1 VKSALRYLVFAVIG
15 LGVAAALFLALNVAI
30 TVTDDARTSAIER
43 WLVRATCDRYAL
55 SGSVRDAQGMPI
67 AFATI
72 EVVFLDQR
80 LTTRSRQD
88 GRFQLA
94 GRRKNCDEQP
104 DVVSVYVTADDFHS
118 KRRVLRFD
126 EITLDIVLDRV
137 DF

>member
-1 VKSALRYLVFAVIG
+1 MSAWRYLIFAVV
-15 LGVAAALFLALNVAI
+15 GVVIAAVLFFALNVAI
-30 TVTDDARTSAIER
+30 TVTNDARTGAIER
-43 WLVRATCDRYAL
+43 WIVRATCDRYVL
-55 SGSVRDAQGMPI
+55 SGSVRDARGGPI

-72 EVVFLDQR
+72 EAVLLDQR
-80 LTTRSRQD
+80 LTTRSRED

-94 GRRKNCDEQP
+94 GRRKNCEEQP

-126 EITLDIVLDRV
+126 DVNLDIVLDRA